1 MGFLREKLKYRC
13 NWGHVS
19 LVVSHG
25 KSDEADIGVIRRIEI
40 RASLDLEWTVL
51 RSRAAII
58 KFWAGIGINST
69 YSIVDAFH
77 D

>member
-1 MGFLREKLKYRC
+1 MIAASNLNGRIGFWGHLIAFRISHRLMGFLREKLKYRC

-40 RASLDLEWTVL
+40 RASLDLE
-51 RSRAAII
+51 
-58 KFWAGIGINST
+58 
-69 YSIVDAFH
+69 
-77 D
+77 